1 MKLEI
6 QIDKDNNKI
15 YAPLLDKWISNSV
28 EEELKQKFIC
38 RLINIYGYS
47 LNQLG
52 QDVKIKKRYEA
63 DIVIWRN
70 KLDKDRN
77 IIPSIIITV
86 ECKAEHIKIKESDY
100 SIGYNFAS
108 TINANFF
115 IAVNLKE
122 TKIFHIKNEI
132 STKRLKS

>member
-1 MKLEI
+1 MILEI
-6 QIDKDNNKI
+6 QIEKEKNKI
-15 YAPLLDKWISNSV
+15 YAPLLDKWVSYSP

-38 RLINIYGYS
+38 RLINTYGYS
-47 LNQLG
+47 LDQLG

-63 DIVIWRN
+63 DIAIWRT
-70 KLDKDRN
+70 KLDKDKKS
-77 IIPSIIITV
+77 IPSIIITV
-86 ECKAEHIKIKESDY
+86 ECKAENIKIKESDY

-122 TKIFHIKNEI
+122 TKVFHN
-132 STKRLKS
+132 